1 VPAMGI
7 GNPIR
12 ITNNNQSARLNV
24 TATADQ
30 TVFTVT
36 SGYKVPHLDVYRN
49 GVKLVT
55 GVDYT
60 ALDGS
65 SCTLVSPASV
75 GDIIEFAVIED
86 FRVADVMGR
95 NSNQTLNGDLSVTG
109 IITAQGNINTNGD
122 YFLDG
127 NSYTDYLTALTIA
140 LGF

>member
-1 VPAMGI
+1 MGI

-24 TATADQ
+24 TATAGQ

-65 SCTLVSPASV
+65 SCTLISPASV
-75 GDIIEFAVIED
+75 GDIVEFAVIED

-109 IITAQGNINTNGD
+109 IITATGNINTNGD